1 MKITAFIKRNRVKLL
16 LGLIVLCTALGA
28 AFIGTAGTD
37 RLTTDAASYE
47 IPEGTYIWNDTPE
60 LGSFAGEFTLDFS
73 IITNDFKMESKNK
86 IIVTV
91 ASIQYQYNDDADS
104 KIIAYSNHQWNT
116 PSENRTIFVNKQT
129 VTPEFFDWFQANTE
143 RTSDI
148 KNFTAIVFY
157 FQNTQ
162 IEAINSISGSN
173 VYSFEHGE
181 PIYIKGQQIINIEVQ
196 ISIKTGYEI
205 DQITTAQCTLTKT
218 SNGFYDLVITKYTV
232 ATITLTTKETEEP
245 EPDIE
250 YTISGTWTLKESGE
264 ILFPTTNIEETVN
277 FTYFQTYLCESITVT
292 NTGII
297 SAFRTIEQKTM
308 YIYATN
314 AWALDNTDRTFD
326 FGETEQTVS
335 AEFYNFML
343 QNREQTTE
351 PEPGPE
357 PDDET
362 KVITPSWYEFN
373 DTITLPDSTLTEEI
387 DFIANNMTF
396 SMITIDGSQIK
407 YGEHGTIAYNPAW
420 GGWMNGMQP
429 EILIQSNQYVS
440 GEFYEWFQANLT
452 MLNGYDSYL
461 EGYNQGYEQGKA
473 DGYEE
478 GKTQGY
484 NQGYYE
490 GAADAGDYSFLNLL
504 TAVVDAPVTVFV
516 KLLDFEILGWNMT
529 TVVIS
534 LLSVALIVTLI
545 AYFSGKK

>member
-1 MKITAFIKRNRVKLL
+1 MKITAFIKRNRIKLL
-16 LGLIVLCTALGA
+16 MGLIVLCTALGA

-37 RLTTDAASYE
+37 QQTASAEETTTISGWYEFKNTISKPSAFIQENIDVYINGVQYNRIIVALQPTISVKKAEEPQTYLYTASTGWYDDSYRE
-47 IPEGTYIWNDTPE
+47 MDFGSSPVTVSTTFYNWLIANATQKPEYKIPEGTYIWNDTPE

-116 PSENRTIFVNKQT
+116 PSENRTIFINEQT

-148 KNFTAIVFY
+148 KNFTAIIFY

-162 IEAINSISGSN
+162 IEAINTTSGSP

-181 PIYIKGQQIINIEVQ
+181 PMYIKGQQIIRTEVQ

-245 EPDIE
+245 EP
-250 YTISGTWTLKESGE
+250 
-264 ILFPTTNIEETVN
+264 
-277 FTYFQTYLCESITVT
+277 
-292 NTGII
+292 
-297 SAFRTIEQKTM
+297 
-308 YIYATN
+308 
-314 AWALDNTDRTFD
+314 
-326 FGETEQTVS
+326 
-335 AEFYNFML
+335 
-343 QNREQTTE
+343 
-351 PEPGPE
+351 GPK

>member
-16 LGLIVLCTALGA
+16 MGLIVLCTAFGA
-28 AFIGTAGTD
+28 VFIGTAGTD
-37 RLTTDAASYE
+37 RQTADAASYE
-47 IPEGTYIWNDTPE
+47 IPEGTYIWNNTPE
-60 LGSFAGEFTLDFS
+60 LGSFTGEFTLEFS
-73 IITNDFKMESKNK
+73 IITNDFKIESKNK

-91 ASIQYQYNDDADS
+91 ASVQYQYNDDADS
-104 KIIAYSNHQWNT
+104 KIIAYSNKQWNT
-116 PSENRTIFVNKQT
+116 PSENRTIYVNKQT
-129 VTPEFFDWFQANTE
+129 VTPEFYDWFQANTE
-143 RTSDI
+143 RTSDR

-162 IEAINSISGSN
+162 IEAIKSISGGRTIS
-173 VYSFEHGE
+173 YEHGK
-181 PIYIKGQQIINIEVQ
+181 PIYVKGQQIINIEVQ

-205 DQITTAQCTLTKT
+205 DQITTVQCTLTKT
-218 SNGFYDLVITKYTV
+218 SNGFYDLVITNYTT
-232 ATITLTTKETEEP
+232 AIITLTTKETEEP
-245 EPDIE
+245 DLE
-250 YTISGTWTLKESGE
+250 
-264 ILFPTTNIEETVN
+264 
-277 FTYFQTYLCESITVT
+277 
-292 NTGII
+292 
-297 SAFRTIEQKTM
+297 
-308 YIYATN
+308 
-314 AWALDNTDRTFD
+314 
-326 FGETEQTVS
+326 
-335 AEFYNFML
+335 
-343 QNREQTTE
+343 
-351 PEPGPE
+351 PE

-387 DFIANNMTF
+387 DFIANNMVF

-407 YGEHGTIAYNPAW
+407 YGVHGTIAYNPAW

-440 GEFYEWFQANLT
+440 DKFYEWFQANLT
-452 MLNGYDSYL
+452 MMNGYDSYL